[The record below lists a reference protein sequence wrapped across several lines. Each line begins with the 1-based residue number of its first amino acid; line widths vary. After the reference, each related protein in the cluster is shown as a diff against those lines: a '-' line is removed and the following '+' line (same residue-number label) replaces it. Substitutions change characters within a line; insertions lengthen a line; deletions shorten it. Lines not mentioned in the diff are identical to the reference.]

1 MDGMS
6 VVLGLCDDLFDIK
19 VILLEAGKRWCVLF
33 VSCKFMSAEFSKA
46 TLFLMYLPDDGSRR
60 LRLLCKGVGE

>member
-19 VILLEAGKRWCVLF
+19 VILLRQGKEMASVLF

-60 LRLLCKGVGE
+60 LRLLWV